1 MDSVYLMSTFF
12 KLRSANSLT
21 GVLVAWARDAT
32 LGVRL
37 LPRHVGNVDPG
48 HFREAAP

>member
-1 MDSVYLMSTFF
+1 MDSVYLMSTFL
-12 KLRSANSLT
+12 KLCSANSLT
-21 GVLVAWARDAT
+21 GVLVVWARDAT

-37 LPRHVGNVDPG
+37 LLRHVDNTDPG